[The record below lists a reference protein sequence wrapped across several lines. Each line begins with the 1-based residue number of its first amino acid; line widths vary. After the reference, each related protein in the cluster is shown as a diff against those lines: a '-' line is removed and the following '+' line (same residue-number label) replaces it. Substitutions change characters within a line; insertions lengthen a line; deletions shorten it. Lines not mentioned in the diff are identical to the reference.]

1 MDVRAKHLVQESWMQ
16 VEPIADTAATLF
28 YDKLFE
34 LDPSLRALFP
44 STDLREQKKKLM
56 QTLTVAVRSLY
67 RLDELTP
74 ALEALGRR
82 HVAYRVQDA
91 HYETVGQAL
100 LWALQQSLGVAFTSQ
115 VRDAW
120 VETYQLLASVMQR
133 GAREAAAETTLL
145 RAAA

>member
-1 MDVRAKHLVQESWMQ
+1 MDVRAKQLVQESWMQ
-16 VEPIADTAATLF
+16 VEPIADAAATLF
-28 YDKLFE
+28 YDRLFE

-82 HVAYRVQDA
+82 HVGYRVRDE

-100 LWALQQSLGVAFTSQ
+100 LWTLEQGLGAAFTPE
-115 VRDAW
+115 VRAAW
-120 VETYQLLASVMQR
+120 VETYQLVASVMQR
-133 GAREAAAETTLL
+133 AARESATETTLL

>member
-1 MDVRAKHLVQESWMQ
+1 MDVRAKQLVQESWMQ

-34 LDPSLRALFP
+34 LDPALRPLFP

-56 QTLTVAVRSLY
+56 QTLTVAVRGLY

-82 HVAYRVQDA
+82 HAGYHVKDE
-91 HYETVGQAL
+91 HYATVGQAL
-100 LWALQQSLGVAFTSQ
+100 LWTLEQGLGPSFTAE

-120 VETYQLLASVMQR
+120 VETYEMVASVMQR
-133 GAREAAAETTLL
+133 AGREAVAGSETLQNAA
-145 RAAA
+145 

>member
-1 MDVRAKHLVQESWMQ
+1 MDVRVKQLVQESWMQ
-16 VEPIADTAATLF
+16 VEPIADRAATLF
-28 YDKLFE
+28 YDRLFE
-34 LDPSLRALFP
+34 LDPALRPMFP

-82 HVAYRVQDA
+82 HAGYRVQDA

-100 LWALQQSLGVAFTSQ
+100 LWTLEQGLGAAFTPG

-120 VETYQLLASVMQR
+120 VETYQLVASVMKR
-133 GAREAAAETTLL
+133 AARESTEETTLL